1 MEAKEK
7 LAVGGGL
14 VNKLATVLEVLAVA
28 GLDAIAAI
36 WVLAKEDKVEQ
47 GILTPGNV
55 LVADELI
62 AVEVDIAL
70 AHEVVEVDLRV
81 HGKVDNPEAVAW
93 GLDTLLCLEEGADL
107 GAGAM
112 EVVVVGRDEGPCAL
126 GLGLDSPL
134 RLSGGRLCVAL
145 DVAVAVTVQVL
156 AQV

>member
-55 LVADELI
+55 LQWTNLNMHLLADQTW
-62 AVEVDIAL
+62 VN
-70 AHEVVEVDLRV
+70 HR
-81 HGKVDNPEAVAW
+81 
-93 GLDTLLCLEEGADL
+93 
-107 GAGAM
+107 
-112 EVVVVGRDEGPCAL
+112 
-126 GLGLDSPL
+126 
-134 RLSGGRLCVAL
+134 
-145 DVAVAVTVQVL
+145 
-156 AQV
+156 